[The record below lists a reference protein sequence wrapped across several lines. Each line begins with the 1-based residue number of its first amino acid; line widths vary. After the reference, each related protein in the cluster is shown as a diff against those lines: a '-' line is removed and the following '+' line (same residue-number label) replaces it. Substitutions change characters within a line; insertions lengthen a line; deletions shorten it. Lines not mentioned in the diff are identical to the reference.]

1 VANRLPLEQ
10 QTGADLIYFN
20 EAYKSFVMVQYKA
33 MEQGNDQAEFR
44 WQAGDQFVQE
54 IGRMDALLAE
64 LRKIPLDGHLEVPL
78 DFGFRRL
85 GALGSS
91 VGCAFCSLIF
101 G

>member
-1 VANRLPLEQ
+1 MLSEGVECSPGPHVVLGQHALYGNETLVADGFHLPDRLAARLLF
-10 QTGADLIYFN
+10 GA
-20 EAYKSFVMVQYKA
+20 EREPV
-33 MEQGNDQAEFR
+33 
-44 WQAGDQFVQE
+44 
-54 IGRMDALLAE
+54 
-64 LRKIPLDGHLEVPL
+64 GHLEVPL

>member
-1 VANRLPLEQ
+1 
-10 QTGADLIYFN
+10 
-20 EAYKSFVMVQYKA
+20 
-33 MEQGNDQAEFR
+33 
-44 WQAGDQFVQE
+44 
-54 IGRMDALLAE
+54 MDALLAE

>member
-1 VANRLPLEQ
+1 MLRSRLTAFALAAALVVAPL
-10 QTGADLIYFN
+10 T
-20 EAYKSFVMVQYKA
+20 
-33 MEQGNDQAEFR
+33 
-44 WQAGDQFVQE
+44 
-54 IGRMDALLAE
+54 
-64 LRKIPLDGHLEVPL
+64 GHLEVPL

>member
-1 VANRLPLEQ
+1 MPVLRDYVSTAL
-10 QTGADLIYFN
+10 DLLKR
-20 EAYKSFVMVQYKA
+20 EGLTVKTS
-33 MEQGNDQAEFR
+33 
-44 WQAGDQFVQE
+44 
-54 IGRMDALLAE
+54 
-64 LRKIPLDGHLEVPL
+64 GHLEVPL

>member
-1 VANRLPLEQ
+1 MGQEVKTHAAPHKIRGRILRFSSNNI
-10 QTGADLIYFN
+10 A
-20 EAYKSFVMVQYKA
+20 AH
-33 MEQGNDQAEFR
+33 GNS
-44 WQAGDQFVQE
+44 G
-54 IGRMDALLAE
+54 
-64 LRKIPLDGHLEVPL
+64 GHLEVPL